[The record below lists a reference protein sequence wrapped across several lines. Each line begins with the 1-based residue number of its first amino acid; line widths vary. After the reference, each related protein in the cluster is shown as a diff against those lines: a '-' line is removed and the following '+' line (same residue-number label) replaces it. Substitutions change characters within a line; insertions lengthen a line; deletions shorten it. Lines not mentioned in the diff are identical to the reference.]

1 MAAST
6 PSRRSKWWYSAAS
19 ACRPASHINTSLSR
33 PPVHRLTQA
42 RAGNAGESVH
52 PHAPAAS
59 DGARRPGRGRPW
71 PAGPAPV
78 DQVSVNTLY
87 RHPPNKSTKGQ
98 SRELSQTCRYM
109 PSLEFATTFSHA
121 PTGRVE

>member
-1 MAAST
+1 VHAG
-6 PSRRSKWWYSAAS
+6 
-19 ACRPASHINTSLSR
+19 RPATSTHRSAGPQSTASPR
-33 PPVHRLTQA
+33 REPVMQ
-42 RAGNAGESVH
+42 GNPSTRT
-52 PHAPAAS
+52 PPAAS